1 MIPYYEELNDEE
13 KNAVTKVIRTLLK
26 QTFVLERK
34 YDKKSGRLVYNKE
47 FRTIDLHQE
56 FLREYFKISGIEL
69 RENLHLGVFYIE
81 GETLIGEKISRLSTI
96 YLLILKLLYDEHMAE
111 ASSNTSVYT
120 SLGEIH
126 EKINDFHLMR
136 TLPSITEMRRSI
148 ALLKKYQIIE
158 PLDVLEELNE
168 ETRMMIY
175 PCVNVVLLGD
185 DIRRLI
191 ESFSKEEVDS
201 EFDEEATAK
210 KKESMISQK
219 QEDYYNDIL
228 DGWKEEVKWTLNE
241 KEWAK
246 VNFDDHFKQPET
258 DNTEAADE
266 SIADTESVNTT
277 EAE

>member
-1 MIPYYEELNDEE
+1 MILYYEELNDEE

-34 YDKKSGRLVYNKE
+34 YDKKSGRPVYNKE

-126 EKINDFHLMR
+126 GIIKEISDHR
-136 TLPSITEMRRSI
+136 T
-148 ALLKKYQIIE
+148 
-158 PLDVLEELNE
+158 
-168 ETRMMIY
+168 TR
-175 PCVNVVLLGD
+175 C
-185 DIRRLI
+185 IRR
-191 ESFSKEEVDS
+191 
-201 EFDEEATAK
+201 
-210 KKESMISQK
+210 
-219 QEDYYNDIL
+219 
-228 DGWKEEVKWTLNE
+228 VK
-241 KEWAK
+241 
-246 VNFDDHFKQPET
+246 
-258 DNTEAADE
+258 
-266 SIADTESVNTT
+266 
-277 EAE
+277 

>member
-96 YLLILKLLYDEHMAE
+96 YLLI
-111 ASSNTSVYT
+111 
-120 SLGEIH
+120 
-126 EKINDFHLMR
+126 
-136 TLPSITEMRRSI
+136 RSI
-148 ALLKKYQIIE
+148 SLLKKYQIIE

-201 EFDEEATAK
+201 EFDE
-210 KKESMISQK
+210 
-219 QEDYYNDIL
+219 D
-228 DGWKEEVKWTLNE
+228 
-241 KEWAK
+241 
-246 VNFDDHFKQPET
+246 
-258 DNTEAADE
+258 EAAISGIIEDMPE
-266 SIADTESVNTT
+266 
-277 EAE
+277 

>member
-1 MIPYYEELNDEE
+1 MNCHFYGRKRNEFYFVFSRVKVNGYNLINGRQIPAD
-13 KNAVTKVIRTLLK
+13 
-26 QTFVLERK
+26 
-34 YDKKSGRLVYNKE
+34 GRLYYQGINVQD
-47 FRTIDLHQE
+47 I
-56 FLREYFKISGIEL
+56 ISGLKGRRFGFE
-69 RENLHLGVFYIE
+69 E
-81 GETLIGEKISRLSTI
+81 TI

-201 EFDEEATAK
+201 EFDE
-210 KKESMISQK
+210 
-219 QEDYYNDIL
+219 D
-228 DGWKEEVKWTLNE
+228 
-241 KEWAK
+241 
-246 VNFDDHFKQPET
+246 
-258 DNTEAADE
+258 EAAISGIIEDMPE
-266 SIADTESVNTT
+266 
-277 EAE
+277 

>member
-69 RENLHLGVFYIE
+69 RENLHLGV
-81 GETLIGEKISRLSTI
+81 
-96 YLLILKLLYDEHMAE
+96 
-111 ASSNTSVYT
+111 SNTSVYT

-148 ALLKKYQIIE
+148 ALLKKYHIIE

-201 EFDEEATAK
+201 EFDE
-210 KKESMISQK
+210 
-219 QEDYYNDIL
+219 D
-228 DGWKEEVKWTLNE
+228 
-241 KEWAK
+241 
-246 VNFDDHFKQPET
+246 
-258 DNTEAADE
+258 EAAISGIIEDMPE
-266 SIADTESVNTT
+266 
-277 EAE
+277 

>member
-126 EKINDFHLMR
+126 EKIN
-136 TLPSITEMRRSI
+136 
-148 ALLKKYQIIE
+148 
-158 PLDVLEELNE
+158 
-168 ETRMMIY
+168 
-175 PCVNVVLLGD
+175 VVLLGD

-201 EFDEEATAK
+201 EFDE
-210 KKESMISQK
+210 
-219 QEDYYNDIL
+219 D
-228 DGWKEEVKWTLNE
+228 
-241 KEWAK
+241 
-246 VNFDDHFKQPET
+246 
-258 DNTEAADE
+258 EAAISGIIEDMPE
-266 SIADTESVNTT
+266 
-277 EAE
+277 